1 MIFDIPIIIFNTND
15 RVLSFSFHIALFE
28 YSTFYHSPFE
38 WNTKIYFGIQL
49 SCRVLHVQPI
59 ALWQC
64 GFSDKRMRF
73 FNFRFYY
80 CISIIISFTEWK
92 VSITFL
98 IDIEIIP
105 VSPVLHRNILFN
117 IFPYLLQREGRY
129 SLFKSPKKNRFFEFF
144 VLFFYL
150 AARFLGYQG
159 KTCLK

>member
-1 MIFDIPIIIFNTND
+1 MIG
-15 RVLSFSFHIALFE
+15 SFHFPFISLCSSIVLFITVRSSE
-28 YSTFYHSPFE
+28 TQKYILGYNSLVEFCMCSLLLCDNVDFRI
-38 WNTKIYFGIQL
+38 NG
-49 SCRVLHVQPI
+49 
-59 ALWQC
+59 
-64 GFSDKRMRF
+64 F
-73 FNFRFYY
+73 FNFRFHY

-129 SLFKSPKKNRFFEFF
+129 SLFRSPQKKSFFRVFCF
-144 VLFFYL
+144 VFYL